1 MSLKTILADD
11 VAGTTALSSAQ
22 GARTRYVARVAALV
36 LTLVVSSLGVGNRA
50 NASSHPVSTVTAF
63 AAPFLGAPPATAP
76 AVVGIAAARGHGYY
90 VLRADGTVLAYGAP
104 YYGSIN
110 PALVHAGV
118 SATGI
123 ALDPAS
129 GGYWVVLSSG
139 IVRGFH
145 APYQGEA
152 YIRAGGWGQY
162 PAAVAICAGLDGRGY
177 YVLRANGGV
186 NSFGVRSHGSLAGHL
201 HYGATAPVV
210 AVGIALDS
218 RTGGY
223 WIATSNGNVTAFN
236 APLHGSP
243 LTTAHGGGRSL
254 ATTGIAADL
263 GGGYYVLGADGSV
276 DNFAAPS
283 RGSLATPGA
292 LPVGAYASGLAVDP
306 ATGGYYESLD
316 LAPLG
321 GYRNPFR
328 AVAALVPQEIDQGV
342 DYCGSGPV
350 YAIGEGVIENVY
362 DAGWPSG
369 VFIAYRLN
377 NGSARGL
384 VVFVA
389 ENVTPTVTV
398 GQRVSPTTQLG
409 VLHDAKTCL
418 ETGWANA
425 AMPAGHAA
433 GHAQYNGKN
442 STAYGLNFSDFL
454 QVLGVRPGLPQSYGP
469 PGTLPPTWPTW

>member
-1 MSLKTILADD
+1 MT
-11 VAGTTALSSAQ
+11 V
-22 GARTRYVARVAALV
+22 VRVAALA
-36 LTLVVSSLGVGNRA
+36 LALVAGSLGVGNRA
-50 NASSHPVSTVTAF
+50 NASGSEASTVAAF
-63 AAPFLGAPPATAP
+63 AAPFLGAPPATSP
-76 AVVGIAAARGHGYY
+76 AVVGVAAAQEHGYY
-90 VLRADGTVLAYGAP
+90 ALRADGTVLAYGAP

-110 PALVHAGV
+110 PALLRAGV

-123 ALDPAS
+123 ALDPAT

-139 IVRGFH
+139 VVRGFH
-145 APYQGEA
+145 APYRGETH
-152 YIRAGGWGQY
+152 IRTGGWGQY
-162 PAAVAICAGLDGRGY
+162 PAAVAICAALKGRGY

-186 NSFGVRSHGSLAGHL
+186 NGFGVRWHGSLAGHL

-210 AVGIALDS
+210 AVGIALDAL
-218 RTGGY
+218 TGGY
-223 WIATSNGNVTAFN
+223 WIATSNGNVTSFDAT
-236 APLHGSP
+236 PHGSP
-243 LTTAHGGGRSL
+243 LANAHGTHRSV

-263 GGGYYVLGADGSV
+263 RGGYYVLGADGSV
-276 DNFAAPS
+276 DSFAAPS
-283 RGSLATPGA
+283 RGSLATSGA

-328 AVAALVPQEIDQGV
+328 ALAALVPQEIDQGV

-362 DAGWPSG
+362 YAGWPSG
-369 VFIAYRLN
+369 VFIAYRLTH
-377 NGSARGL
+377 GAARGL

-389 ENVTPTVTV
+389 ENVTPKVTV
-398 GQRVSPTTQLG
+398 GERVSPTTELG

-418 ETGWANA
+418 ETGWANG

-433 GHAQYNGKN
+433 GHAQYNGRN

-469 PGTLPPTWPTW
+469 AGTLPPTWPTW